1 MKHKI
6 EIRQRPP
13 GRFHTN
19 AIHPRLS
26 QIYSARNVGT
36 EEELDY
42 RLDKLIPPADL
53 PGIDKALDVLV
64 DSLENDARIMFIGDF
79 DADGATST
87 VVGIKALA
95 AMGADKVDYLVP
107 NRFDHGYGLSP
118 EIVDVAREGRPDL
131 LITVDNGI
139 ASIDGVN
146 AAKNLGMSVVV
157 TDHHLPGDTLPRA
170 DAIVNPNLDG
180 SLFGSHA
187 LAGVGVIFYLM
198 VALRGRLRDRGWFT
212 ASRPA
217 PNLGDLLDLVAIGT
231 VADLVP
237 LDRNNRVLIANGLA
251 RINAGKSRAGV
262 TALLNSCNRRIG
274 ELNTS
279 DLGFGV
285 APRLNA
291 AGRLEDMSLGIECLL
306 TEDPDLASAMAAKLD
321 RLNRERREIES
332 EMKMQAMEIVD
343 GMQLSGSV
351 SHGLCLYDENWHQGI
366 VGLVAGRI
374 KDRTGKPVI
383 AFAKAG
389 DEELKGSARSVTGL
403 HIRDILSDISTKHP
417 GLVVRFGGHAAAAGL
432 SLRTEDLAK
441 FESAFSDE
449 VEARSDSDLGH
460 VVYSDGSLAEEELSL
475 DFAGLLRRS
484 GPWGQQFP
492 EPLFDDEFDVLES
505 RTVGND
511 HLKLRVRK
519 KGGTRVMDAISF
531 YHEGTSDHAA
541 MEEGVRMVYK
551 LDINE
556 YQGLKKPQL
565 IVQHLLLP

>member
-1 MKHKI
+1 
-6 EIRQRPP
+6 
-13 GRFHTN
+13 
-19 AIHPRLS
+19 
-26 QIYSARNVGT
+26 
-36 EEELDY
+36 
-42 RLDKLIPPADL
+42 
-53 PGIDKALDVLV
+53 
-64 DSLENDARIMFIGDF
+64 
-79 DADGATST
+79 
-87 VVGIKALA
+87 
-95 AMGADKVDYLVP
+95 
-107 NRFDHGYGLSP
+107 
-118 EIVDVAREGRPDL
+118 
-131 LITVDNGI
+131 
-139 ASIDGVN
+139 
-146 AAKNLGMSVVV
+146 
-157 TDHHLPGDTLPRA
+157 
-170 DAIVNPNLDG
+170 
-180 SLFGSHA
+180 
-187 LAGVGVIFYLM
+187 
-198 VALRGRLRDRGWFT
+198 
-212 ASRPA
+212 
-217 PNLGDLLDLVAIGT
+217 
-231 VADLVP
+231 
-237 LDRNNRVLIANGLA
+237 
-251 RINAGKSRAGV
+251 
-262 TALLNSCNRRIG
+262 
-274 ELNTS
+274 
-279 DLGFGV
+279 
-285 APRLNA
+285 
-291 AGRLEDMSLGIECLL
+291 
-306 TEDPDLASAMAAKLD
+306 
-321 RLNRERREIES
+321 
-332 EMKMQAMEIVD
+332 MQAMEIVD

-351 SHGLCLYDENWHQGI
+351 SHGLCLYDEDWHQGI

-389 DEELKGSARSVTGL
+389 DEELKGSARSVAGL

-556 YQGLKKPQL
+556 YQGLRKPQL

>member
-19 AIHPRLS
+19 TIHPRLS
-26 QIYSARNVGT
+26 QIYSARNIGA

-42 RLDKLIPPADL
+42 RLDRLIPPADL

-87 VVGIKALA
+87 VVGIKALT

-146 AAKNLGMSVVV
+146 AARNLGMSVVV

-180 SLFGSHA
+180 SQFGSHA

-262 TALLNSCNRRIG
+262 KALLNSCNRRIG

-306 TEDPDLASAMAAKLD
+306 TEDPGLASTMAAKLD

-332 EMKMQAMEIVD
+332 EMKLQAMEIVD

-389 DEELKGSARSVTGL
+389 DAELKGSARSVTGL

-441 FESAFSDE
+441 FELAFSDE

-492 EPLFDDEFDVLES
+492 EPLFDDKFDVLES

-541 MEEGVRMVYK
+541 MEEGVHMVYK

-556 YQGLKKPQL
+556 YQGLRKPQL